1 MFCDLPEI
9 PAGLMG
15 SLDFLET
22 PAHDFLIVKAD
33 RCEPLIVPRLKLAN
47 EIAAIAK
54 QGKKR

>member
-1 MFCDLPEI
+1 
-9 PAGLMG
+9 MG